1 MKANKLVV
9 CPCGSGQSQRSYT
22 QCCGRYIDG
31 SPLQIPP
38 DAEALMRSRYTA
50 YVREDAVYL
59 RATWHITRRPNTLA
73 FEPDCKWLGLE
84 VREHRVLDAT
94 HAEVAF
100 VARMRSAS
108 GQASR
113 LSERSRFLR
122 EADGRWYYV
131 DGDVR

>member
-1 MKANKLVV
+1 MKSGSVLDT
-9 CPCGSGQSQRSYT
+9 CPCGSKRSYA

-31 SPLQIPP
+31 SPLQIAP

-59 RATWHITRRPNTLA
+59 RATWHTSRRPNTLV
-73 FEPDCKWLGLE
+73 FEPGCKWLGLE
-84 VREHRVLDAT
+84 VREHKVLDAT